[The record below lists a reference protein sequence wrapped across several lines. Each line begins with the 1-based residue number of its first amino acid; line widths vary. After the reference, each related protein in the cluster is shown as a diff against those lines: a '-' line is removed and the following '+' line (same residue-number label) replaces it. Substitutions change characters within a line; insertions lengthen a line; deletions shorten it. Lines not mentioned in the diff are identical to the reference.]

1 MVDIIFIIGLGRPL
15 CPHSCHHTRFIIDG
29 GGRCDGEGLRSSSP
43 DPPSEKD
50 RWRELWLWV
59 GMEPMD
65 TSNFSEKREARA
77 ELGFHLQWQQAGQA
91 LILSERV
98 SPLPTHSIALL
109 LDSSLE
115 KLAFFGASSS
125 PFPLTP

>member
-1 MVDIIFIIGLGRPL
+1 MVVDAAMAKVFVPLLLIPLRRRIGG
-15 CPHSCHHTRFIIDG
+15 
-29 GGRCDGEGLRSSSP
+29 
-43 DPPSEKD
+43 
-50 RWRELWLWV
+50 ELWLWV

-98 SPLPTHSIALL
+98 FPLPTHSIALL

-125 PFPLTP
+125 PSPLTP